1 MNGKTL
7 NQANK
12 FFDRNPIEIYT
23 ILDEEGDRTIPT
35 NVKVVLTGIRKYI
48 SMGEWRPHVTFTAYI
63 LPTNE
68 ESDIF
73 YSLLSGYHGKEQEI
87 NTFDHNPYSSFIWVI
102 QRKLSEM
109 LEYFSLPEA
118 MLTKVVNE
126 VPPVKLKEGKMNKK
140 LLNEDKYDS
149 VVRQLVRDIV
159 TIYKEGKDGEYG
171 LPEDLYEDE
180 IEYQFPQF
188 DSPFSI
194 YLEISNDDSVD
205 GFDVEAAY
213 YRDEDM
219 ISVEIVTNPSYGP
232 QIIQELV
239 GELNEVLRH
248 ELEHLKQYENGYKFP
263 KKEPTNPE
271 KYYTQSHEL
280 DAQKAGFKRRSK
292 GEKIDYETLV
302 RRWFQDNRHKHRMTD
317 DQAERVIQK
326 ILKEK

>member
-194 YLEISNDDSVD
+194 YLEIS
-205 GFDVEAAY
+205 
-213 YRDEDM
+213 
-219 ISVEIVTNPSYGP
+219 
-232 QIIQELV
+232 
-239 GELNEVLRH
+239 
-248 ELEHLKQYENGYKFP
+248 
-263 KKEPTNPE
+263 KKRANKP
-271 KYYTQSHEL
+271 
-280 DAQKAGFKRRSK
+280 R
-292 GEKIDYETLV
+292 
-302 RRWFQDNRHKHRMTD
+302 
-317 DQAERVIQK
+317 K
-326 ILKEK
+326 ILYSIS

>member
-35 NVKVVLTGIRKYI
+35 NVKVELTGIKKYI
-48 SMGEWRPHVTFTAYI
+48 SMGEWRPHVTFTAHI

-73 YSLLSGYHGKEQEI
+73 YSVLSGYHGKEQEI
-87 NTFDHNPYSSFIWVI
+87 QTFDHTPYGIFVWVI
-102 QRKLSEM
+102 QKKLSEM
-109 LEYFSLPEA
+109 LEYFSLPDA

-126 VPPVKLKEGKMNKK
+126 VPPLKLKEGTMNKK

-149 VVRQLVRDIV
+149 VVRQLVRDII
-159 TIYKEGKDGEYG
+159 TIYKKGRDGEFG
-171 LPEDLYEDE
+171 LPEDLYENKV
-180 IEYQFPQF
+180 EYNFPQF
-188 DSPFSI
+188 DSTFSI
-194 YLEISNDDSVD
+194 YLEISTDESVD

-248 ELEHLKQYENGYKFP
+248 ELEHLKQYEKGYKFP

-271 KYYTQSHEL
+271 KYYSQSHEL

-292 GEKIDYETLV
+292 GEKINYETLV

>member
-1 MNGKTL
+1 MDGKTL
-7 NQANK
+7 KQANK
-12 FFDRNPIEIYT
+12 FFDRNFIEIYT
-23 ILDEEGDRTIPT
+23 ILDEDGDRTIPT
-35 NVKVVLTGIRKYI
+35 NVKVELTGIQKYI
-48 SMGEWRPHVTFTAYI
+48 SMGEWKPHVNFTAYI

-73 YSLLSGYHGKEQEI
+73 YSVLSAYHGKELEI
-87 NTFDHNPYSSFIWVI
+87 KTFDHNPYASFVWVI
-102 QRKLSEM
+102 QKKLSEM

-118 MLTKVVNE
+118 MLTKLVNE
-126 VPPVKLKEGKMNKK
+126 VPPVKLKEGTMNKK

-149 VVRQLVRDIV
+149 VVRQLVRDII
-159 TIYKEGKDGEYG
+159 TIYKEGKDGEFG
-171 LPEDLYEDE
+171 LPEDLYEDKV
-180 IEYQFPQF
+180 EYEFPQF
-188 DSPFSI
+188 DSTFSI
-194 YLEISNDDSVD
+194 YLEISTDDSID

-248 ELEHLKQYENGYKFP
+248 ELEHLKQYEQGYKFP

-280 DAQKAGFKRRSK
+280 EAQKAGFKRRSR
-292 GEKIDYETLV
+292 GEKLDYETLV
-302 RRWFQDNRHKHRMTD
+302 RRWFEENRHKHRMTD
-317 DQAERVIQK
+317 DQAERVIQRL
-326 ILKEK
+326 LKEK